1 MKDVITF
8 FIASYFLFQ
17 SMGESKTMSFCE
29 YLNSKKNDK
38 PINLPKEIEE
48 VCLVNE
54 KFHKGELKV
63 IR

>member
-1 MKDVITF
+1 MKDVITL

-17 SMGESKTMSFCE
+17 SMEDSKTMNFCE

-48 VCLVNE
+48 VCLVNA

>member
-1 MKDVITF
+1 
-8 FIASYFLFQ
+8 
-17 SMGESKTMSFCE
+17 MSFCE
-29 YLNSKKNDK
+29 YLNSKKNDE

-48 VCLVNE
+48 VCLVNA

>member
-17 SMGESKTMSFCE
+17 SMEESKSMSFCE
-29 YLNSKKNDK
+29 WLNSKKNDE
-38 PINLPKEIEE
+38 PINLPKGIEE

>member
-1 MKDVITF
+1 MKNVISL

-17 SMGESKTMSFCE
+17 SMKESKTMSFCE
-29 YLNSKKNDK
+29 YLNSKKN

-54 KFHKGELKV
+54 KFHKGQLK
-63 IR
+63 